1 MKLKKYIF
9 PLISLTLMTSCNYE
23 DINTNI
29 YGVSDEELGA
39 LLYGTSFMDM
49 QQRVIPIGSPTVTTD
64 FGNHL
69 QNTDLISSGN
79 YIGYWGNNNNWAGSG
94 YNEANWNF
102 ADNRMSYA
110 YENFYSNMFLS
121 WNEIYKRLKDSED
134 PSEQAILAI
143 TNIVKIA
150 GWLRATDVFGPIVYS
165 NAGNGDI
172 APKLDSQENVYK
184 AMLADLEKSAIILN
198 KYTSKVMADFDV
210 IYDGNPGNWVR
221 FANSLMLRMAV
232 RVHFVD
238 ETLAKEYIDKALD
251 VKNGGVI
258 EEVGQEA
265 KIQSSDKMPLLNSM
279 IPSVDEYNETRMGA
293 SIWSYLTGYKDPR
306 IDVYFKK
313 GAYYGL
319 EPGYFALPPE
329 NDRPKDDSNTTIS
342 PKSASKPNVNSNS
355 SLYWMRASEV
365 LFLKAEACLYGL
377 TEGGALKAQNYYEDG
392 IRKSFEENQVN
403 GAEEYLNKTSLP
415 AEIVAESLPHYQE
428 YSSPWLKGNT
438 SPKWDDYQMDGD
450 HKEEQLQ
457 KIITQKYL
465 ALYPNAVE
473 AWTEYRRTGYPFIAK
488 PADKSAPQRIG
499 ASNDCYAPE
508 RFKFAPSEYSANPN
522 MQEVPT
528 LLGGE
533 DQGATKLWWV
543 RKDRPSQK

>member
-49 QQRVIPIGSPTVTTD
+49 QQKVIPIGSPTLTTGP
-64 FGNHL
+64 GNDL

-79 YIGYWGNNNNWAGSG
+79 YIGFFGNNNNWAGQG
-94 YNEANWNF
+94 YIEANWNF
-102 ADNRMSYA
+102 PDNRMNYA
-110 YENFYSNMFLS
+110 YQNFYSKMFQS
-121 WNEIYKRLKDSED
+121 WNTIYGKIKDSDE
-134 PSEQAILAI
+134 PSDKEILSLA
-143 TNIVKIA
+143 NIVKIA
-150 GWLRATDVFGPIVYS
+150 GWLRATDVFGPIVYT

-172 APKLDSQENVYK
+172 APKLDSQEKVYK
-184 AMLADLEKSAIILN
+184 AMLADLESAVAVLN
-198 KYTSKVMADFDV
+198 KSTAKVLGDYDV

-238 ETLAKEYIDKALD
+238 EALAKEYIGKALD

-258 EEVGQEA
+258 EDVSQEA
-265 KIQSSDKMPLLNSM
+265 KIQNSDKMPLLNSM
-279 IPSVDEYNETRMGA
+279 LASIDEYNETRMGA
-293 SIWSYLTGYKDPR
+293 AIWAYLTGYDDPR
-306 IDVYFKK
+306 ISVYFQE
-313 GAYYGL
+313 GSYGSRTGYY
-319 EPGYFALPPE
+319 ALPPE
-329 NDRPKDDSNTTIS
+329 NDKAKDESEDSYS
-342 PKSASKPNVNSNS
+342 RQYASKPNVNSAS
-355 SLYWMRASEV
+355 PLYWMRASEV

-377 TEGGALKAQNYYEDG
+377 MAGDAKTYYEDG
-392 IRKSFEENQVN
+392 VRKSFEENNVS
-403 GAEEYLNKTSLP
+403 GVDEYLDSEALP
-415 AEIVAESLPHYQE
+415 AELRIGALSHAYS
-428 YSSPWLKGNT
+428 YSSPLVEGNT
-438 SPKWDDYQMDGD
+438 SPKWDDYKTSN

-488 PADKSAPQRIG
+488 PADKSAPARIG
-499 ASNDCYAPE
+499 ASEDCFAPE
-508 RFKFAPSEYSANPN
+508 RFRFGATEYSANPN
-522 MQEVPT
+522 MNEVPA
-528 LLGGE
+528 LLGGD
-533 DQGATKLWWV
+533 DQGSTKLWWV
-543 RKDRPSQK
+543 RSDRPKQ